1 MLVGSSDTVDR
12 LFQKGLTASGNVADS
27 HCVPVL
33 APFSFDLRPGEPIAG
48 AKLQLLNETNKE
60 KSQNKKGK
68 IPIISRVAKTYEKIA
83 NIPSLW
89 HYVMDLFFILALR
102 LFVFVFSSYLCIG
115 VNKNAICAVKHIMCA
130 VKHMKWIWLINFHW
144 FI

>member
-33 APFSFDLRPGEPIAG
+33 APFSFDLRLGEPIAG

-83 NIPSLW
+83 NNPSLW
-89 HYVMDLFFILALR
+89 HYVMGLFFILALR
-102 LFVFVFSSYLCIG
+102 LFVFVFSSYLCI
-115 VNKNAICAVKHIMCA
+115 VLLKMLFV
-130 VKHMKWIWLINFHW
+130 L
-144 FI
+144 